1 MINKTDVKEELY
13 RKGCVNPPP
22 KTPKPNFIPP
32 TQYKSKVPTPTT
44 ALDKLKEAMEQNK
57 VFCCSFDRFM
67 ESHNEI
73 YTFLIEK
80 GLSFVVSVPEEGLE
94 VFIYATGGS
103 GYEW

>member
-1 MINKTDVKEELY
+1 MTNKTDVKERLC
-13 RKGCVNPPP
+13 RKDCVNLP
-22 KTPKPNFIPP
+22 
-32 TQYKSKVPTPTT
+32 PTT

-73 YTFLIEK
+73 YTFLIEE
-80 GLSFVVSVPEEGLE
+80 GLSFVVSVPEGGLE